1 MRVAVVC
8 RVALIAGVI
17 WVEKFARERLGRADV
32 NASPAFAA
40 TGSLPG
46 ARGTDRSVC
55 QYGCP
60 ARTRADLRRDEQTAS
75 PNPAK
80 TGKVSRHLVRENAA
94 EAIRVHRAGCCRD
107 RQGRVSMR
115 LQDTGQAK
123 GRLVEYVVD
132 QVVAVV
138 PVQFGRDRVRLGGEA
153 VDDLVDQGLADGES
167 P

>member
-1 MRVAVVC
+1 
-8 RVALIAGVI
+8 
-17 WVEKFARERLGRADV
+17 
-32 NASPAFAA
+32 
-40 TGSLPG
+40 
-46 ARGTDRSVC
+46 
-55 QYGCP
+55 
-60 ARTRADLRRDEQTAS
+60 
-75 PNPAK
+75 
-80 TGKVSRHLVRENAA
+80 
-94 EAIRVHRAGCCRD
+94 
-107 RQGRVSMR
+107 MR